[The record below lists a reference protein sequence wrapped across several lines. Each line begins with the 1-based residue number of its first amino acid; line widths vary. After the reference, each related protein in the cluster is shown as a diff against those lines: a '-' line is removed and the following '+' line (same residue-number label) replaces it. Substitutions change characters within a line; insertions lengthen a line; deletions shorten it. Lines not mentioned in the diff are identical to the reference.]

1 MPVPHWAGVA
11 RYRRRPAPGGTT
23 CPLSSVAAARGQ
35 FPGKVGSNREC
46 RCRLVTEDG
55 VEKGAKAPSY
65 DDWSVPDL
73 RDKAK
78 QVGIK
83 GRSSMSKK
91 ELVSALRDH

>member
-1 MPVPHWAGVA
+1 MPVPHGPAGPAIDAGRHQGEPLA
-11 RYRRRPAPGGTT
+11 RCRVFRRH
-23 CPLSSVAAARGQ
+23 RGQ
-35 FPGKVGSNREC
+35 FQGKVRSNREC

>member
-1 MPVPHWAGVA
+1 MPVPHGPAWPAIDAGRHQGDPLA
-11 RYRRRPAPGGTT
+11 RCRVFRRH
-23 CPLSSVAAARGQ
+23 RGQ
-35 FPGKVGSNREC
+35 FQGKVCSNREC